1 MNRRAGPIR
10 EIPIA
15 TIAVLNPRTRDRN
28 VFREVRT
35 SIAHL
40 GLKRPVTVST
50 HKGDGRYELV
60 CGQGRIEAF
69 TQLGADKIP
78 ALLVDVSTEDCLLMG
93 LVENLARGRPSSI
106 ELVGEIGRLAK
117 RYKPKEIAEKLDFSP
132 EYVTS
137 ICHLLR
143 CGEERLLEAVEK
155 KRIPHSIAIEIARA
169 KDSELQGILVK
180 ACETAKLSAKQ
191 IAAIRKLAEQRRVG
205 GEKIYLNGRRKREIE
220 GRDAATLLRAYRQ
233 ETERKRVLIKKA
245 ELAQTRLLF
254 VVNALRTLL
263 KERMFVTLL
272 REESLQKLPLPLM
285 RRIVSEGA

>member
-1 MNRRAGPIR
+1 MNRRAVPIR

-15 TIAVLNPRTRDRN
+15 AIAVLNPRTRDRN

-35 SIAHL
+35 SIAHQ
-40 GLKRPVTVST
+40 GLKRPITVST
-50 HKGDGRYELV
+50 HKGDGLYELV

-69 TQLGADKIP
+69 TQLGVDKIP
-78 ALLVDVSTEDCLLMG
+78 ALLVDVPTEDCLLMG

-137 ICHLLR
+137 ICHLLKR
-143 CGEERLLEAVEK
+143 GEERLLEAVEK

-169 KDSELQGILVK
+169 KDSELQGVLVK
-180 ACETAKLSAKQ
+180 ACETAKLSGKQ